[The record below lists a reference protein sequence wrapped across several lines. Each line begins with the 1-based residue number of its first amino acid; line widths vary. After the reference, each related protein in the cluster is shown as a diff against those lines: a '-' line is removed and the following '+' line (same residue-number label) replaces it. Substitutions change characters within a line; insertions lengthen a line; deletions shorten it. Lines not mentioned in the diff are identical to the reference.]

1 MRILEAAGIWK
12 IYESGVIRV
21 EAVRGADLA
30 VEAGEL
36 VAVMGP
42 SGSGKT
48 TLLSILGAMLSP
60 TRGSVLVEGEDLSS
74 LDAAALS
81 TLRRRRIGFV
91 FQAFNLFGA
100 LTARQNV
107 ELGLRLRGW
116 PEGDVGPE
124 ALRSLES
131 VGLARRADFL
141 PADMSGGEKQRVS
154 IARALAGGPRF
165 ILADEPTGALDAE
178 NGKAVMDLL
187 ASRARESGAAVI
199 VVTHD
204 NRVARFMDRVVLME
218 DGRLTAAE
226 AGRVS

>member
-1 MRILEAAGIWK
+1 MRILEAAGVWK
-12 IYESGVIRV
+12 VYETGLIRV

-60 TRGSVLVEGEDLSS
+60 TRGTVLVEGTDLSR
-74 LDAAALS
+74 LDPGELS

-91 FQAFNLFGA
+91 FQAFNLFPA

-107 ELGLRLRGW
+107 ELGLKLRGW
-116 PEGDVGPE
+116 PAEDVGEE
-124 ALRSLES
+124 ALKSLDS
-131 VGLARRADFL
+131 VGLAQRADFL

-165 ILADEPTGALDAE
+165 ILADEPTGALDAR

-187 ASRARESGAAVI
+187 SRRAREAGAAVV

-204 NRVARFMDRVVLME
+204 SRIAAFMDRVVHME
-218 DGRLTAAE
+218 DGRLTLGE